1 MNPIRLATVVLTI
14 LGGVELLQ
22 ARPAKL
28 ELRPTPQSQTA
39 TAPSAAK
46 EPQSVPQAP
55 VFRAGVE
62 LVRLDIRVVD
72 EEGRPVKDL
81 KPEEVVVE
89 EAGQTRPIVL
99 FQHVAEPAGTY
110 LEAARQTIG
119 AEVSTNQGAPRGHLY
134 VFVFDQNHI
143 TPGNEQRARMAVE
156 RFLRTRVRRGD
167 KVALYAMPGPGPQLG
182 FSSNT
187 SLALAELPKVRGMLD
202 REVGTG
208 ISAMS
213 IFEAYQITRGDLGV
227 TQRVLARS
235 TESAT
240 GLDLSGRAAAARA
253 AAAGAATGSSGSA
266 GESFTQAQQI
276 VVDSARTV
284 VGSADSETRA
294 FLYSLSDVIRQLS
307 SIEGRKSVI
316 LVSEG
321 FYADNVSRDVDRV
334 AAAAAEAYAVIYS
347 LDINR
352 RGLDVSAGQPSGGD
366 PASEI
371 QSRLES
377 LGALSAE
384 TSGQLVLDSNG
395 QMEQVLARIADSSQ
409 DYYLVGFEPPAAAL
423 GDRHDYRRVK
433 VRVTRTGARAMS
445 RTGYALREPV
455 SPADR
460 RRSIDAAL
468 AAPFPQQGLPLAMTT
483 YVLRGASPGAQRVFM
498 SLQAQLPV
506 ATSQSTTADIV
517 FVVRQVDNG
526 RVMASGTDVLPLP
539 STGQDGRTTAPGRF
553 HVQFD
558 LPAGE
563 YLMRAVVREPGG
575 TAGTVDRRFAVRALD
590 GVDMTASDLIIGRR
604 QDRLPVRPAGYVDE
618 GLAGAMEIYA
628 RRPSD
633 LEDADVTIDLFQVG
647 SDSPLRSVK
656 ADLGDTRPV
665 SGGAAR
671 AANIAMPLTGVE
683 PGEYVARAT
692 LRGHGETVTE
702 VMRQV
707 EVLPGRAPAGPASL
721 EERVTPLM
729 VVNGELGHRFVAR
742 IKETSNDPGVANA
755 LDAASRGAWDKV
767 IEALP
772 GADDGHGAAGH
783 ALRGLAFFA
792 AARFEDAEQA
802 MGRASAL
809 DPQSALASFFLGW
822 IRVASGRRPEAISA
836 WRQAVALD
844 RTLVSAYL
852 ALADTYVKLSH
863 PELAAQALNE
873 GLRANPE
880 SPELRNRL
888 DEIERR

>member
-1 MNPIRLATVVLTI
+1 
-14 LGGVELLQ
+14 
-22 ARPAKL
+22 
-28 ELRPTPQSQTA
+28 
-39 TAPSAAK
+39 
-46 EPQSVPQAP
+46 
-55 VFRAGVE
+55 
-62 LVRLDIRVVD
+62 
-72 EEGRPVKDL
+72 
-81 KPEEVVVE
+81 
-89 EAGQTRPIVL
+89 
-99 FQHVAEPAGTY
+99 
-110 LEAARQTIG
+110 
-119 AEVSTNQGAPRGHLY
+119 
-134 VFVFDQNHI
+134 
-143 TPGNEQRARMAVE
+143 
-156 RFLRTRVRRGD
+156 
-167 KVALYAMPGPGPQLG
+167 
-182 FSSNT
+182 
-187 SLALAELPKVRGMLD
+187 
-202 REVGTG
+202 
-208 ISAMS
+208 MS

-294 FLYSLSDVIRQLS
+294 FLYSLSDVIRQLA

-384 TSGQLVLDSNG
+384 TSGELVLDSNG

-433 VRVTRTGARAMS
+433 VRVTRPGARVMS

-455 SPADR
+455 SR
-460 RRSIDAAL
+460 RRPS
-468 AAPFPQQGLPLAMTT
+468 PFNR
-483 YVLRGASPGAQRVFM
+483 RGACGPVPAAGPSPRDDDLRSAWGESRRTAGLHEPAGATPGCHEPIR
-498 SLQAQLPV
+498 PPR
-506 ATSQSTTADIV
+506 TSSSSCG
-517 FVVRQVDNG
+517 RSDNG

-575 TAGTVDRRFAVRALD
+575 TAGTVDRRFDVRALD